1 MHKFCEVDRELAFCL
16 VSFWKS
22 VGPLGGRFMRLES
35 QRLDAGSVGICSHLC
50 PQRCSPTLWRLVFEN
65 SDRKFGHAIVA
76 PLLTIGITVVGRR
89 FGRATSLG
97 DRRLLFGNSVEPLD
111 GRVLRLELRRLGTS
125 SVGIL

>member
-1 MHKFCEVDRELAFCL
+1 MLLC
-16 VSFWKS
+16 
-22 VGPLGGRFMRLES
+22 GRYLRLES